1 LVGAGSDSDTDKR
14 RQRVSESG
22 EEATLGELA
31 KQLKPPIGGEGEI
44 FSLDKSPLL
53 VGSLFLGLLRLFLR
67 DLCGKIFGSCFLV
80 LYF

>member
-53 VGSLFLGLLRLFLR
+53 VGWLEVFDF
-67 DLCGKIFGSCFLV
+67 
-80 LYF
+80 